1 MKTPTKK
8 ITLALSAAALALV
21 GGTAIAAQQNDR
33 RGADANG
40 DKIVT
45 LAEHNAHADTMFARL
60 DADGNGIINAE
71 DRAARKEARF
81 ARLDADGNG
90 EVTKAEMDAAASERR
105 AKRADRA
112 DARFA
117 RLDTDNSGGI
127 SAAEME
133 AAREMR
139 SERRGKRGDRMEARG
154 KRGGDKMARGNRGKR
169 GKQGMAMLRQ
179 ADTNGDKA
187 ISRAEFDAAMTARF
201 QKMDTDNS
209 GSISQEE
216 RQAARAERKA
226 ARQAR

>member
-8 ITLALSAAALALV
+8 ITLALSAAALALA
-21 GGTAIAAQQNDR
+21 GGTAIAAQQNDS
-33 RGADANG
+33 RGPDANG
-40 DKIVT
+40 DKVVT
-45 LAEHNAHADTMFARL
+45 LAEHNAHAATMFARL

-90 EVTKAEMDAAASERR
+90 EVTKAEMEAAAAERR
-105 AKRADRA
+105 AQRADRA

-139 SERRGKRGDRMEARG
+139 SERRGKRGDRMEARSE
-154 KRGGDKMARGNRGKR
+154 RGGDKMARGHRGKR
-169 GKQGMAMLRQ
+169 GKHGMAMLRQ

-201 QKMDTDNS
+201 QKMDADNN